1 LDLRLFFLG
10 GNGSLPL
17 RLLQISSAYSN

>member
-17 RLLQISSAYSN
+17 RLLQITSAYSN